1 MARPAGTAYCLE
13 VHFNTQPHPAWVA
26 GEVVETPDGV
36 IERVRRPA
44 LFGQVEDVISVAEA
58 LLGPDE
64 SNAVRGCRVAG
75 LVDPATAAGPR
86 IGGSTKAQIDGAI
99 SEQGA
104 RLFGL
109 VGVVGA
115 VGREVGTLLRGVVD
129 IIGRGEDLD
138 DVLPVQDV
146 PGLDVAGQVHSRDAK
161 ALGEPKVQILE
172 RRQPRA
178 VEWIGEA
185 LIAVVAG
192 DHVLVTDPGLAAGVR
207 RAAGVPEG

>member
-1 MARPAGTAYCLE
+1 MARPAGPACYLE

-26 GEVVETPDGV
+26 GEVVKTPDGV

-64 SNAVRGCRVAG
+64 SNAVRGCRAAG

-86 IGGSTKAQIDGAI
+86 IGGSAEAQIDGTI
-99 SEQGA
+99 PEQGA
-104 RLFGL
+104 RLVGL

-115 VGREVGTLLRGVVD
+115 IGREVGTLFRGIVD

-138 DVLPVQDV
+138 DVRSS
-146 PGLDVAGQVHSRDAK
+146 SRRSW
-161 ALGEPKVQILE
+161 P
-172 RRQPRA
+172 RRSRSGPFPRCQSP
-178 VEWIGEA
+178 W
-185 LIAVVAG
+185 
-192 DHVLVTDPGLAAGVR
+192 
-207 RAAGVPEG
+207 